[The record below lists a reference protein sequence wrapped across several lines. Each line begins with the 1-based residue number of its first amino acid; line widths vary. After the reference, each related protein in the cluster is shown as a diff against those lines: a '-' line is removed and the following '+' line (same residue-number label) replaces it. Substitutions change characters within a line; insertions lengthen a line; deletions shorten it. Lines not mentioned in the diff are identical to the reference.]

1 MRRLALPVSGASVR
15 ARRWDAIV
23 LGGALPGLVAA
34 ARIAMN
40 QQRVL
45 VVEEEAVARSFAPLR
60 DPFFLAGAQA
70 GGVLDACLRELTL
83 PLIERRRIEPDPIAY
98 QVVFPEARIDVGE
111 AALTAEEL
119 VTWGLA
125 EPEAAREL
133 VRVLGEAG
141 AAEGQALLSAPVV
154 RSAGLRARARSV
166 GQRPPRHARGLP
178 AQAKDPGLACFLDAQ
193 VRALSQ
199 LAEQPPS
206 PEARARLLGTAL
218 AGGAGFR
225 DSSASLHG
233 LLRRRLAALHV
244 ELLTLPGDF
253 ELVSMGA
260 EAGILAD
267 RSREAWVAR
276 SLVLN
281 APRGVL
287 RAALDARGHPVPRFL
302 EEPRPTHRRLARH
315 FSVSTELL
323 PEGMARRVIC
333 VPEPDLPATGG
344 NVVTLALHPDPR
356 DLRRTGVVGT
366 VVVQDT
372 ADEHAEGARRIEAA
386 FAALAPFAA
395 ARLEARPVPEAR
407 WDDPGAL
414 LDPPRGASWP
424 CEVEIQ
430 ASSRPRVYVLAR
442 EGLAGLGLEGEILLG
457 WRAGD
462 VIRSDLS

>member
-1 MRRLALPVSGASVR
+1 MRRLALPVSGANVR

-34 ARIAMN
+34 ARIAMT

-45 VVEEEAVARSFAPLR
+45 LVEEEAVARSFAPLR
-60 DPFFLAGAQA
+60 DPFFLGGART
-70 GGVLDACLRELTL
+70 GGVLEACLRELTL

-98 QVVFPEARIDVGE
+98 QVVFPQARLDVGE
-111 AALTAEEL
+111 PELTAEEL

-125 EPEAAREL
+125 EPEAAHEL
-133 VRVLGEAG
+133 VRALEEAG
-141 AAEGQALLSAPVV
+141 AAEAQALLAAPVV

-178 AQAKDPGLACFLDAQ
+178 AQAKDPALAAYLEAQ

-206 PEARARLLGTAL
+206 PEARARLLGSAL

-225 DSSASLHG
+225 DSSVSLHG
-233 LLRRRLAALHV
+233 LLRRRLEALHV
-244 ELLTLPGDF
+244 ERATLPGGF

-260 EAGILAD
+260 EAGVLPE

-287 RAALDARGHPVPRFL
+287 RAALEAGGHPVPSFL
-302 EEPRPTHRRLARH
+302 EEPLPTHRRLVRH
-315 FSVSTELL
+315 WSVSTELL

-333 VPEPDLPATGG
+333 VPEPARPATGG
-344 NVVTLALHPDPR
+344 NVVTLAQHPDPR
-356 DLRRTGVVGT
+356 DPRRTDLVGS
-366 VVVQDT
+366 VVVRDD
-372 ADEHAEGARRIEAA
+372 AEELAEGARRIEAA
-386 FAALAPFAA
+386 LEGLAPFAV
-395 ARLEARPVPEAR
+395 ARLEPRPAPVAR
-407 WDDPGAL
+407 WDDAGAL

-430 ASSRPRVYVLAR
+430 ASSKPRVYALAR
-442 EGLAGLGLEGEILLG
+442 EGLAGLGLEGELLLG

-462 VIRSDLS
+462 LIRADLA